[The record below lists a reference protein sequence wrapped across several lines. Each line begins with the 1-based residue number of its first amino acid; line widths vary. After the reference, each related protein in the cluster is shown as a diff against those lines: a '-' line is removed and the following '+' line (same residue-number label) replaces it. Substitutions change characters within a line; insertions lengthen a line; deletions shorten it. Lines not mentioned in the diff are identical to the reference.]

1 MENKYLWKTLVCSLL
16 LSSLLM
22 NEVGAGTTRGKEKR
36 AVIEISSEEEKN
48 EEAKALEK
56 PRIDYTNTT
65 EREKLYTQ
73 QELTEESKAAI
84 AEFETFVEEQK
95 KHPYIKSNQTEVE
108 YKRKKVNQLLMKLSG
123 VPEEVALIEDITV
136 DAENDNY
143 KIPVRQ
149 YRANTKKPTKELILF
164 VHGGGWTHGSF
175 DTYDYFCKKLV
186 RTTNRDVA
194 TLEQR
199 LSPEH
204 SCPIPLNDVI
214 SVYIHYYSSKYRHI
228 ILCGDSS
235 GASLIITLCIKAFE
249 RGIDRPHALVLL
261 YPVLSNDFES
271 RSFKTFGNCVAL
283 SEKAIA
289 KYVSNYAGR
298 PYNSANAQSNKF
310 VYPNLEENMNVY
322 PKLMLISA
330 GYDALLDGQ
339 LDFIGKFKKSERE
352 DYVHILDEGAIHGY
366 MTYGR
371 YFDALITENCKKI
384 RDFLDGKLR

>member
-1 MENKYLWKTLVCSLL
+1 M
-16 LSSLLM
+16 
-22 NEVGAGTTRGKEKR
+22 
-36 AVIEISSEEEKN
+36 
-48 EEAKALEK
+48 
-56 PRIDYTNTT
+56 
-65 EREKLYTQ
+65 
-73 QELTEESKAAI
+73 
-84 AEFETFVEEQK
+84 
-95 KHPYIKSNQTEVE
+95 
-108 YKRKKVNQLLMKLSG
+108 
-123 VPEEVALIEDITV
+123 
-136 DAENDNY
+136 
-143 KIPVRQ
+143 
-149 YRANTKKPTKELILF
+149 
-164 VHGGGWTHGSF
+164 
-175 DTYDYFCKKLV
+175 
-186 RTTNRDVA
+186 
-194 TLEQR
+194 
-199 LSPEH
+199 
-204 SCPIPLNDVI
+204 

-249 RGIDRPHALVLL
+249 RGIDRPHALILL

-384 RDFLDGKLR
+384 CDFLDGKLR

>member
-1 MENKYLWKTLVCSLL
+1 
-16 LSSLLM
+16 M
-22 NEVGAGTTRGKEKR
+22 NEVSAGTTRGKEKR
-36 AVIEISSEEEKN
+36 VVIEISSEEEKK
-48 EEAKALEK
+48 EEAKAAEK
-56 PRIDYTNTT
+56 PRIDYTNAT
-65 EREKLYTQ
+65 ERERLYTQ
-73 QELTEESKAAI
+73 QELTEESKAATD
-84 AEFETFVEEQK
+84 EFEAFVEEQK
-95 KHPYIKSNQTEVE
+95 KYPYIKSNQTEVE

-123 VPEEVALIEDITV
+123 VPEEVASIEDITV
-136 DAENDNY
+136 DSENDDL
-143 KIPVRQ
+143 RR
-149 YRANTKKPTKELILF
+149 YRADAKKPTKDLILF
-164 VHGGGWTHGSF
+164 VHGGGWTHGNF
-175 DTYDYFCKKLV
+175 DTYDYSCRKLV
-186 RTTNRDVA
+186 KTTGKDVA

-204 SCPIPLNDVI
+204 ACPIPLNDVM
-214 SVYIHYYSSKYRHI
+214 SVYIHYYNSKYKRI

-271 RSFKTFGNCVAL
+271 RSFKAFGSCVAL
-283 SEKAIA
+283 SKKAIA

-310 VYPNLEENMNVY
+310 VYPILEENMNVY
-322 PKLMLISA
+322 PKIMLISA

-339 LDFIGKFKKSERE
+339 LDFIEKFKKSERE